1 MIAYLVLVLA
11 FADRIFAHMLGPQ
24 LIHFT
29 AMGGC
34 LLYFGARR
42 SRWNALLVLLMMM
55 ASDYY
60 LTTIVYKYPFH
71 LRGYVVTWAWGVG
84 VFLLG
89 HGLLSRKTTL
99 LRVAGG
105 VLGSATAFY
114 VLVDFAV
121 WLGRMYPHTLAGFIA
136 CYVAALP
143 FYRNDLAST
152 AVVAGVLFGVPALA
166 RRLVPAWRE
175 RTVA

>member
-1 MIAYLVLVLA
+1 MIAYFVLVLA

-24 LIHFT
+24 MIHFT
-29 AMGGC
+29 AMGGS

-42 SRWNALLVLLMMM
+42 SRWNALLVLLMLM
-55 ASDYY
+55 AADYY
-60 LTTIVYKYPFH
+60 LTTVVYRLPFH
-71 LRGYVVTWAWGVG
+71 APDYLVTWAWGVG

-99 LRVAGG
+99 LRVVSG
-105 VLGSATAFY
+105 VVISATAFF
-114 VLVDFAV
+114 VASNFAF
-121 WLGRMYPHTLAGFIA
+121 WMGYTYPHSMAGLATCF
-136 CYVAALP
+136 AAGLP

-166 RRLVPAWRE
+166 RKLVPALRE
-175 RTVA
+175 RTAA